1 MACIKVSRK
10 TKNYYLNIFR
20 RELYNLANNK
30 PTEYKWNLSELGDG
44 EYFFSTLVNNNI
56 YLKVRKP
63 NKFLDFT
70 LEFFVYSINS
80 NEIHNDVE
88 INSVYTGNCTIN
100 YFHFKKLLFLIPRIY
115 YNYNA
120 IHRINTD
127 SSRDELDF
135 YKKSPVKYQRYS
147 KLKKLNFF

>member
-30 PTEYKWNLSELGDG
+30 PTEYKWNHSVLGDG
-44 EYFFSTLVNNNI
+44 EYIFSTLVNNNI
-56 YLKVRKP
+56 HLKVRKT
-63 NKFLDFT
+63 NKILNFT

-80 NEIHNDVE
+80 NEIYNDVE
-88 INSVYTGNCTIN
+88 MVSTGNYTIN
-100 YFHFKKLLFLIPRIY
+100 YFHFKKIMFLIPHIY
-115 YNYNA
+115 YNCNA